1 MKIEDY
7 PSQEPL
13 SALGAKYHERVLA
26 AGQGIESE
34 DFSYGADAYQALAVF
49 RAAQPSGDV
58 LVFFH
63 GGGWTNGY
71 KEWMAFMAPALT
83 AQGVTFVS
91 AGYRLAPEHVFP
103 VAFEDCA
110 DAVAWVA
117 RQIGEHGGNA
127 QRIFVGG
134 HSAGGHYAALL
145 AVTSAWRAQRALRG
159 NVLRGCLPVSGVYR
173 FGSDSGMTVRPR
185 FLGPAQDG
193 KAELAASPIEQLEPS
208 ACLPFFITHG
218 GRDFP
223 HLIRQAQQMAQAL
236 RDAGATVATEILDDC
251 DHFEASLACGDTGKP
266 WAQRAVSWMRQTG
279 V

>member
-1 MKIEDY
+1 MRIEDY
-7 PSQEPL
+7 PAQEPL

-26 AGQGIESE
+26 AGQGIGGE
-34 DFSYGADAYQALAVF
+34 DFAYGADPYQSLAVF
-49 RAAQPSGDV
+49 RAEEPSGDV

-103 VAFEDCA
+103 VGVDDCA

-117 RQIGEHGGNA
+117 RQIGEYGGSP
-127 QRIFVGG
+127 RRVFVGG

-173 FGSDSGMTVRPR
+173 FGPDSGMAVRPR
-185 FLGPAQDG
+185 FLGPVNDG
-193 KAELAASPIEQLEPS
+193 TAETAASPLEQIEPT
-208 ACLPFFITHG
+208 ACPPFFITHG
-218 GRDFP
+218 SRDFP
-223 HLIRQAQQMAQAL
+223 HLITQAGQMAQAL
-236 RDAGATVATEILDDC
+236 RRAGVTVQTQILDDC
-251 DHFEASLACGDTGKP
+251 DHFDASLACGDTAKP
-266 WAQRAVSWMRQTG
+266 WAAHAAAWMRQTG